1 VMRSLR
7 CAAAA
12 SQPPPSSPSTTTDTD
27 LSWAW
32 RAAGSASSRESLPKL
47 ERLQRWCR
55 VYIHKVYR
63 IGSTIAAGGRV
74 RARRHHAACCRWIDR
89 RGGCKGRKS
98 EQQASKPSRCC
109 AASLYFEPA
118 AEGRQ
123 CRNRIL
129 RLLCRLALCSP
140 KNTQM
145 ALSRGMVLRMAR
157 CGTKRQDGE
166 EGRAEA
172 VMRNVS
178 KQCVSACRTAEA
190 ILP

>member
-1 VMRSLR
+1 
-7 CAAAA
+7 
-12 SQPPPSSPSTTTDTD
+12 
-27 LSWAW
+27 
-32 RAAGSASSRESLPKL
+32 LPKL

-55 VYIHKVYR
+55 VYIHKVYK

-74 RARRHHAACCRWIDR
+74 CARRHHAACCRWIDR

-98 EQQASKPSRCC
+98 ERQASKPSRCC

-123 CRNRIL
+123 CRNRIFAVAVSTCL
-129 RLLCRLALCSP
+129 VLAEEHPNGPL
-140 KNTQM
+140 T
-145 ALSRGMVLRMAR
+145 GMVLRMAR

-172 VMRNVS
+172 VMRAVS